1 MGKQWLKS
9 KGRKEYVV
17 TSSQKTSITGFGSE
31 TSDKNTTSGSYTT
44 MKRWNESV
52 NADKRSTKQAS
63 SGIIAMKTKQ
73 TMALTTKW

>member
-1 MGKQWLKS
+1 MAEVQG
-9 KGRKEYVV
+9 
-17 TSSQKTSITGFGSE
+17 QKRVSCNGITKKSITGFGSE

-44 MKRWNESV
+44 MKRWNESA